1 MRLRS
6 RWGALPVEA
15 RDGAIAAALVVFV
28 GVDRAFTSPA
38 DRAPLVATLVSVV
51 ATATLT
57 WRRARPAVPLVA
69 TGVAVGL
76 GAFLPGAGAGALLG
90 ALVAVYSAVAWW
102 RRGPALAIAALECAL
117 VAVGAA
123 RDSSEQTTAVVG
135 LVAAMYVIAVAL
147 ALAASARRAA
157 IEAVRDRAERAEAT
171 REVEASRRVAEER
184 LRIARE
190 LHDVIGHHVAVVGV
204 QAAVASRL
212 LDTKPDA
219 ARTALEHVQDASEA
233 VLAEL
238 GSLVRVLR
246 DPGEAAPDGPAAG
259 LDALDRLLDEA
270 RSAGLELTATTVGA
284 RRPVPPVLDLA
295 AYRIIQESL
304 TNARK
309 HGAGVV
315 IRSKSSGC
323 TLKPARGLPSGV
335 EPACCSSLL
344 SCHRG
349 LALRFEA
356 FPGERALVEVLAE
369 QVQESEAGLRIE
381 VQCPVAHDGVG
392 VQVDGAGIGCDLGE
406 VDVLE
411 VATTFDVAEPPP
423 GAGVTK
429 CGLTQPADT
438 EIVHGERVG
447 DAGDPVGDMSFND
460 ARLADEALERGL
472 VEDDRPRRAD
482 DQIELVGEREDLLVD
497 TLQTFSPDGEQ
508 PAGLGRQPWVG
519 APDER
524 GPAATRAHADRVEAD
539 AGIKLSRA
547 DRWEVTDM
555 QDGRPQFGEF
565 VQRRLVFEEVVLP
578 GL

>member
-28 GVDRAFTSPA
+28 GVDRALTSPA

-102 RRGPALAIAALECAL
+102 RRGPALAVAALECAL

-123 RDSSEQTTAVVG
+123 RDSSEQTSAVVG

-284 RRPVPPVLDLA
+284 RRPLPPVLDLA

-309 HGAGVV
+309 HGAG
-315 IRSKSSGC
+315 
-323 TLKPARGLPSGV
+323 A
-335 EPACCSSLL
+335 A
-344 SCHRG
+344 
-349 LALRFEA
+349 ALR
-356 FPGERALVEVLAE
+356 VEYGPDE
-369 QVQESEAGLRIE
+369 LR
-381 VQCPVAHDGVG
+381 V
-392 VQVDGAGIGCDLGE
+392 
-406 VDVLE
+406 
-411 VATTFDVAEPPP
+411 TTTNRVRAEPP
-423 GAGVTK
+423 GVPD
-429 CGLTQPADT
+429 G
-438 EIVHGERVG
+438 G
-447 DAGDPVGDMSFND
+447 F
-460 ARLADEALERGL
+460 GL
-472 VEDDRPRRAD
+472 VGLRERAAAVGGALSTRAADGRFVLSATLPLPPITEPGDSLGEAAPRAR
-482 DQIELVGEREDLLVD
+482 RED
-497 TLQTFSPDGEQ
+497 S
-508 PAGLGRQPWVG
+508 
-519 APDER
+519 
-524 GPAATRAHADRVEAD
+524 
-539 AGIKLSRA
+539 
-547 DRWEVTDM
+547 
-555 QDGRPQFGEF
+555 
-565 VQRRLVFEEVVLP
+565 
-578 GL
+578 